1 MFVRFSR
8 LAALFE
14 IESALSSTASTLFLI
29 LTALLVTVSALLAA
43 STMSL
48 AMCSALAD
56 ILLSLFE
63 IASVLP
69 IR

>member
-14 IESALSSTASTLFLI
+14 IESALSSMASTLFLI
-29 LTALLVTVSALLAA
+29 PTALLVIAFALLAA
-43 STMSL
+43 SMMSL
-48 AMCSALAD
+48 AMCSPLDD